1 MDVLNEKPQLVSED
15 AMGDAWLL
23 KVKVLEEQSE
33 EAVLDLEKYE
43 TYLKGCDE

>member
-1 MDVLNEKPQLVSED
+1 MDNLNDKPQLVSDE
-15 AMGDAWLL
+15 AMGEAWLL

-33 EAVLDLEKYE
+33 EPVLDLEKYE